1 MQGVCSFCGNAE
13 FKTKVVEYVYRRG
26 GRMLVV
32 MVSPVRNVRIAASV
46 TMKPTF
52 SSELNL
58 TSTRLRTELVKWNT
72 VYPSRLKISRGW
84 SDDGVIHRLQ
94 LFRNYGS
101 VR

>member
-1 MQGVCSFCGNAE
+1 MMPGVCSFCGNAE

-32 MVSPVRNVRIAASV
+32 NGV
-46 TMKPTF
+46 
-52 SSELNL
+52 
-58 TSTRLRTELVKWNT
+58 RLRTELVKWNT